1 MTPEEIERR
10 KEESKNSLTARHGGK
25 IAAGVFLAG
34 AALIGLSWWL
44 FK

>member
-10 KEESKNSLTARHGGK
+10 KEEAEQSVTFRHGGK
-25 IAAGVFLAG
+25 IAAAFFAVG

-44 FK
+44 F